1 MDERVGGVD
10 QPEHNE
16 HPMLTMIR
24 VAGQLA
30 HRVVDASV
38 VVGAARSVSK
48 VVTGPLPTVRTKGE
62 THRDVIVATV
72 VHFDITCNCSR
83 DGLLPNRAT
92 SLHTPQSVHP
102 NPVRART
109 PRPPQSTGIIKRHIR
124 ANYRRT

>member
-38 VVGAARSVSK
+38 VVGAARSLCAK
-48 VVTGPLPTVRTKGE
+48 VVTGPLPTVGTMSE
-62 THRDVIVATV
+62 THRDVVVATV
-72 VHFDITCNCSR
+72 
-83 DGLLPNRAT
+83 GPL
-92 SLHTPQSVHP
+92 
-102 NPVRART
+102 
-109 PRPPQSTGIIKRHIR
+109 
-124 ANYRRT
+124 